1 MNGSIVRLEGITIE
15 NFKNVT
21 YGELDLS
28 VKKKNYKSNL
38 LGLYGQNGSGKTALI
53 DAMNL
58 LKHTLCGVQIP
69 TKFSDYINVNS
80 EFATLTF
87 RFSISQKNVCDIH
100 HIIYSFNLGK
110 VENDV
115 HTNVNEQ
122 VNTSVHYKPIIF
134 DEKLSCSTYCNG
146 KMVAPMKPLVDT
158 SAQDVVFGP
167 KTKYNVL
174 LGNKIEKD
182 AATDLIV
189 TKKLAKATSRS
200 FLYSKEL
207 FDAIRT
213 YCENDTYKFII
224 ESLVNYGNFSLFV
237 FDTTSNAIISFNALP
252 LSFCIKNNS
261 KGAIGNIV
269 IPFDGNGVI
278 PQDAYAIVENVV
290 DNMNIVLNQL
300 IPGLTIKT
308 KKLGTETLPDG
319 KLGYRIQMLS
329 LKNKKEIA
337 LCYESEGIK
346 KIVAILQLLIVVYNN
361 SSITVAIDE
370 LDAGVFEY
378 LLGEIL
384 RIISEK
390 GKGQLLFT
398 SHNLRPLETL
408 DKCFV
413 AFTTT
418 NPNNRYI
425 RLTNVKATNNLRDFY
440 YRDITLGEQAEEVY
454 ESTNNHEIA
463 LAFKEAGEF
472 CGS

>member
-1 MNGSIVRLEGITIE
+1 MNGSIVRLEAITIE

-21 YGELDLS
+21 YGELDLT
-28 VKKKNYKSNL
+28 VKKKKYKANL

-58 LKHTLCGVQIP
+58 LKHALCGVQIP
-69 TKFSDYINVNS
+69 NRFADYINVNS
-80 EFATLTF
+80 DFATLTYKL
-87 RFSISQKNVCDIH
+87 SISQNNSNLIYHV
-100 HIIYSFNLGK
+100 IYSFNLGK
-110 VENDV
+110 KENDV
-115 HTNVNEQ
+115 HNNIGEHST
-122 VNTSVHYKPIIF
+122 PITQQKAVIF
-134 DEKLSCSTYCNG
+134 DEKISCSICEDKTI
-146 KMVAPMKPLVDT
+146 VAPMKPLIDT
-158 SAQDVVFGP
+158 SVQDIAFGP
-167 KTKYNVL
+167 KTKYNIFI
-174 LGNKIEKD
+174 GNKIEKE

-189 TKKLAKATSRS
+189 TKKLAKAMSRS
-200 FLYSKEL
+200 FAFSKEL
-207 FDAIRT
+207 LTAIR
-213 YCENDTYKFII
+213 ENCTNDVYKFIM

-237 FDTTSNAIISFNALP
+237 FDTASNAIISFNALP
-252 LSFCIKNNS
+252 LSFCIKNENQ
-261 KGAIGNIV
+261 GAIGNIV

-278 PQDAYAIVENVV
+278 PQEAYAIVRNVV

-300 IPGLTIKT
+300 IPGLTIQIKE
-308 KKLGTETLPDG
+308 LGTELLPDG
-319 KLGYRIQMLS
+319 KVGCRIQMLS
-329 LKNKKEIA
+329 LKNDKAIA

-361 SSITVAIDE
+361 QSITVAIDE

-390 GKGQLLFT
+390 GKGQLIFT

-408 DKCFV
+408 DKSFV

-425 RLTNVKATNNLRDFY
+425 RLTNVKTTNNLRDFY
-440 YRDITLGEQAEEVY
+440 YRDITLGEQSEEVY

-472 CGS
+472 CGT

>member
-15 NFKNVT
+15 NFKNVA
-21 YGELDLS
+21 YGELDLV
-28 VKKKNYKSNL
+28 VKKKNYKANL

-58 LKHTLCGVQIP
+58 LKHALCGVQIP
-69 TKFSDYINVNS
+69 NRFADYINVNS
-80 EFATLTF
+80 DFATLTYK
-87 RFSISQKNVCDIH
+87 FSIAQKDSVEVY
-100 HIIYSFNLGK
+100 HIIYSFNLSK
-110 VENDV
+110 IENDV
-115 HTNVNEQ
+115 HSNIEGQ
-122 VNTSVHYKPIIF
+122 FPPSDQHKPVIF
-134 DEKLSCSTYCNG
+134 NEKLYCSTCSND
-146 KMVAPMKPLVDT
+146 KIICPMKPLMDT
-158 SAQDVVFGP
+158 SIQDVVFGP
-167 KTKYNVL
+167 KTKYNIL
-174 LGNKIEKD
+174 LGKKIEKD

-189 TKKLAKATSRS
+189 TKKLARATSRS
-200 FLYSKEL
+200 FLFSKEL
-207 FDAIRT
+207 VTAIRT
-213 YCENDTYKFII
+213 YCEDEKYKFII
-224 ESLVNYGNFSLFV
+224 DSLINYGNFSLFV

-252 LSFCIKNNS
+252 LSFCIKNAS

-278 PQDAYAIVENVV
+278 PKEAYTIVESVV

-308 KKLGTETLPDG
+308 QQLGTELLPDG
-319 KLGYRIQMLS
+319 EVGYRIQMLS
-329 LKNKKEIA
+329 LKNDKAIP

-361 SSITVAIDE
+361 QSITVAIDE

-390 GKGQLLFT
+390 GKGQLIFT

-408 DKCFV
+408 DKVFV

-418 NPNNRYI
+418 NPQNRYI
-425 RLTNVKATNNLRDFY
+425 RLANVKTTNNLRDFY

-472 CGS
+472 CGT